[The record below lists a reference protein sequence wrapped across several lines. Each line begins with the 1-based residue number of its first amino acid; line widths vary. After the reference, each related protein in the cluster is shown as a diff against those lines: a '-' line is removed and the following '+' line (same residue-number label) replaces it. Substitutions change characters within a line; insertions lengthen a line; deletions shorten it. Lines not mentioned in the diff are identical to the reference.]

1 MTEMVHAIPG
11 FTRVEIIDHVYSTYY
26 GSGKF
31 NKKASYSTG
40 FLFFI

>member
-1 MTEMVHAIPG
+1 MTEMVHAVPCCGRI
-11 FTRVEIIDHVYSTYY
+11 EIMDHVYSTYY